1 MWNKVGMGRTPEG
14 LAEAIKEIEEIR
26 NDFWK
31 NVKVPGE
38 ADGMNT
44 ELEKAFRVAD
54 FLELGQLMA
63 KDALERKNLVEV
75 TSVGIT
81 LLQKVKLKEMTRT
94 TNM

>member
-44 ELEKAFRVAD
+44 ELEKKHS
-54 FLELGQLMA
+54 EWQI
-63 KDALERKNLVEV
+63 
-75 TSVGIT
+75 S
-81 LLQKVKLKEMTRT
+81 
-94 TNM
+94 

>member
-14 LAEAIKEIEEIR
+14 LAEAIKEIEEVR

-38 ADGMNT
+38 AEGMNT

-54 FLELGQLMA
+54 FL
-63 KDALERKNLVEV
+63 N
-75 TSVGIT
+75 
-81 LLQKVKLKEMTRT
+81 
-94 TNM
+94 